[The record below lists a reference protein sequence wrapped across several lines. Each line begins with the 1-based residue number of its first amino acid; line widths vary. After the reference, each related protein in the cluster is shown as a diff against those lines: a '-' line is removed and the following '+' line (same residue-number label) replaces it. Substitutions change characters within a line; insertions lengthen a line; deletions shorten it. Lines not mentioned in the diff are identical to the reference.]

1 MRARFGM
8 DGIPL
13 IIDFNERKAR
23 RSEIRDNDRTSRRGE
38 AR

>member
-1 MRARFGM
+1 M

-23 RSEIRDNDRTSRRGE
+23 RSEIRDDERTSRRGDG
-38 AR
+38 R